1 MSLVIYGHH
10 FAVQA
15 RLILYFTFL
24 IVKLDSAKKTS
35 GFCLCWKVNCPL
47 SSNKDESQSILLNE
61 ALIIEWTDQKWQQI

>member
-24 IVKLDSAKKTS
+24 IVKLDSAKKNLW
-35 GFCLCWKVNCPL
+35 FL
-47 SSNKDESQSILLNE
+47 SLLE
-61 ALIIEWTDQKWQQI
+61 GKLPTVL